1 MDTYEKL
8 QAHLPKHIYAKG
20 KNQGDAPLDGSRRW
34 RATERVISRPGYM
47 AVIMHHTCILRAY
60 EDGSFVLDTQGWHD
74 SPTTREALRVALK
87 FTPLTGHSV
96 YKRKQFGVSQA
107 CMTLK
112 DGRVVAFYDGM
123 RFNADGDL
131 TRELVPFQQRRINP
145 KESKEFAQGLKSDG
159 FKAMYPLLY
168 ATCKAPEKGMLPLP
182 DVRHMADILTTYYRA
197 PAWSDIIQYYKFEML
212 YDYKSQT
219 RFFQERGDAKS
230 CWAAM
235 MTTCKAS
242 MYETV
247 TSSVSAV

>member
-1 MDTYEKL
+1 
-8 QAHLPKHIYAKG
+8 
-20 KNQGDAPLDGSRRW
+20 
-34 RATERVISRPGYM
+34 M

-60 EDGSFVLDTQGWHD
+60 EDGSFMLDTQGWHD
-74 SPTTREALRVALK
+74 SPTTREALRVALR
-87 FTPLTGHSV
+87 FTPLTGHRV

-131 TRELVPFQQRRINP
+131 TTDLIPFQQRRINP
-145 KESKEFAQGLKSDG
+145 KESKEFAQGLKDSG
-159 FKAMYPLLY
+159 FTAMYPLLY
-168 ATCKAPEKGMLPLP
+168 ATCTAPEMLPLP
-182 DVRHMADILTTYYRA
+182 DTRHMADILTTDYRA
-197 PAWSDIIQYYKFEML
+197 PAWPEIIQYYKFEML

-230 CWAAM
+230 CWSVM
-235 MTTCKAS
+235 MALCKAN

-247 TSSVSAV
+247 ASSVSAV